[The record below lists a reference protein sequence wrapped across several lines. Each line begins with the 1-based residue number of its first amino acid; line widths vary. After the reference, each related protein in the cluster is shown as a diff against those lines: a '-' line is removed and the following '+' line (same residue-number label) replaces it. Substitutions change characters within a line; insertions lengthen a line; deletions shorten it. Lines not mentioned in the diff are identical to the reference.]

1 VAKWYNITNQLK
13 EINMTVDEILKAIDR
28 DITIAKSNF
37 DACGGGDAELYWAG
51 REDALNI
58 IKAKIEHLKED

>member
-1 VAKWYNITNQLK
+1 
-13 EINMTVDEILKAIDR
+13 MTTKEILKAIDR

-37 DACGGGDAELYWAG
+37 DNCGGGDAELYWAG

-58 IKAKIEHLKED
+58 LKAKIDHMESENYSD